1 MLGRT
6 MEFQIALNG
15 SPIQGLLHATIA
27 TSNCFSSD
35 SFALTFAIGP
45 VPLGDIVFWSTLS
58 TAYVEIDVI
67 TADEPTAQRLMS
79 GMIDTIHVDPIQ
91 GTVAIEG
98 RDLSSSMIDAYR
110 QQDFVNQTASDV
122 AMAVASYH
130 GLTPVVTAT
139 SGNVGRYYGDGYT
152 RLSLGQFSR
161 IRSDWDLMVELAREN
176 SFDVFVQGSSLFFQ
190 PSTSSSTAPIHIA
203 FRDVKAIRFERTLT
217 IPSSAQA
224 RVQSWNS
231 QNMASYDD
239 KSPGAG
245 GNATQSPSAAGGTS
259 TGSVQPFLFSGSNFT
274 SQQVTD
280 SAARYATELG
290 RLGTLLHIEM
300 PWNLTL
306 SPRTEILID
315 DTNSIFDN
323 TYKIDNIER
332 HYSTT
337 SGSSQ
342 VIRAVLM

>member
-1 MLGRT
+1 MGR
-6 MEFQIALNG
+6 A
-15 SPIQGLLHATIA
+15 
-27 TSNCFSSD
+27 
-35 SFALTFAIGP
+35 
-45 VPLGDIVFWSTLS
+45 PLGDITFWSSLS
-58 TAYVEIDVI
+58 AAYVEIGVM
-67 TADEPTAQRLMS
+67 TTDEPTAQSLMS

-110 QQDFVNQTASDV
+110 QQDFVNQTASEV
-122 AMAVASYH
+122 AKAVAAHH
-130 GLTPVVTAT
+130 GLIPVVTAT

-190 PSTSSSTAPIHIA
+190 PSTSPGTAPIHIA

-231 QNMASYDD
+231 QNMAPYD
-239 KSPGAG
+239 SNSG
-245 GNATQSPSAAGGTS
+245 GTSSNATQSPPAATASS
-259 TGSVQPFLFSGSNFT
+259 TVSDQPFLFSGSNFT
-274 SQQVTD
+274 SQQVSD
-280 SAARYATELG
+280 SAGRYTAELS
-290 RLGTLLHIEM
+290 RLATLLHIEM
-300 PWNLTL
+300 PWDLTL

-315 DTNSIFDN
+315 ETDSVFDN
-323 TYKIDNIER
+323 TYKIDSIER
-332 HYSTT
+332 HYSAT

-342 VIRAVLM
+342 IIRAILV

>member
-1 MLGRT
+1 MRL
-6 MEFQIALNG
+6 QISVNG
-15 SPIQGLLHATIA
+15 GPIQGLLHASVA
-27 TSNCFSSD
+27 LNNCFSSD
-35 SFALTFAIGP
+35 SYTLTFAMGP
-45 VPLGDIVFWSTLS
+45 VPLGDTIFWSSLS
-58 TAYVEIDVI
+58 TAYVEINVI
-67 TADEPTAQRLMS
+67 AADEPTAQCLIS

-122 AMAVASYH
+122 ATTVASYH

-139 SGNVGRYYGDGYT
+139 SGSVGRYYGDGYT

-190 PSTSSSTAPIHIA
+190 PSISSDTAPVHIA
-203 FRDVKAIRFERTLT
+203 LRDVKAIRFERTLT

-231 QNMASYDD
+231 QNMASYDG
-239 KSPGAG
+239 KSAG
-245 GNATQSPSAAGGTS
+245 TSGNATQSSSAASTTS
-259 TGSVQPFLFSGSNFT
+259 TGNDQPFLFSGSNFT
-274 SQQVTD
+274 SQQASD
-280 SAARYATELG
+280 SAVRYAAEIG

-300 PWNLTL
+300 PWDLAL

-315 DTNSIFDN
+315 ETKSIFDN

-337 SGSSQ
+337 TGSSQ
-342 VIRAVLM
+342 IIRAVLV

>member
-1 MLGRT
+1 
-6 MEFQIALNG
+6 
-15 SPIQGLLHATIA
+15 
-27 TSNCFSSD
+27 
-35 SFALTFAIGP
+35 
-45 VPLGDIVFWSTLS
+45 
-58 TAYVEIDVI
+58 
-67 TADEPTAQRLMS
+67 
-79 GMIDTIHVDPIQ
+79 
-91 GTVAIEG
+91 
-98 RDLSSSMIDAYR
+98 MIDAYR